1 MFSSLKLRKRD
12 KFFFTLLLIGFL
24 IKYNYFNWYIFN
36 VPSLSIL
43 LLKNVIVVLAFTLL
57 YGIILRNKKRK
68 IFTLVIYLLFFLFF
82 IANLYYNR
90 YFGNY
95 LSLTDMIMGQ
105 GIRPFRVL
113 TRQLINWWLDLLLVF
128 DIPILIYLTYKAKPE
143 TPKLKNS
150 QFSRK
155 SLLKNNFIL
164 VLIIII
170 LFFSQLLYSYSLFPA
185 DNFMELFNHSTPAFV
200 NVYGILPLYLAEYQQ
215 LRNKR
220 ERAKE
225 NTAENLEVD
234 LNKVETE
241 NDLSDQED
249 IEDIKNVIVI
259 QLESMDAKLIDYQYN
274 GREVTP
280 FLNQLKDKSKY
291 FSDIYA
297 HHINGS
303 FDAEFSFLTSL
314 YPINRNYAFRS
325 NDMREFN
332 TIVNL
337 LRQDNYNTYAFHGN
351 KEGFFYRDKG
361 YLEMGFD
368 RFYSREDFSAEEGIV
383 GEDTY
388 LGINDYDLFDQSVE
402 YLQTAEEPFFSI
414 FITVSS
420 HTPFNFYP
428 EEYAVEQ
435 FSDIES
441 TLVRDYFNSMNFV
454 DRSLKMFFEKIKE
467 NSLMEDTLF
476 VIYSDHVADI
486 DKEEYQSGGE
496 FANNRNI
503 KEPEHIPL
511 FIYHQDIE
519 AEVIDKSGSHTDIA
533 PTILDIMGYQQK
545 PEEFLGI
552 SLLKDEGKPLLF
564 LHEIPQIIYKDQI
577 FIRVPAGPDEELQF
591 EKISYKKSTGD
602 LNIEL
607 PENEKEWLN
616 NTINYMQEVMNS
628 FLSE

>member
-1 MFSSLKLRKRD
+1 MFSSLRLRKRD
-12 KFFFTLLLIGFL
+12 KLFFILLVLGFL

-43 LLKNVIVVLAFTLL
+43 FLKNA
-57 YGIILRNKKRK
+57 IILIAFILISGLILKNKQRK
-68 IFTLVIYLLFFLFF
+68 ILTLIFYLFFSLLF

-95 LSLTDMIMGQ
+95 LSLTDMMMGQ
-105 GIRPFRVL
+105 AVRPFRVL
-113 TRQLINWWLDLLLVF
+113 VRQLINWWPDLFLVF
-128 DIPILIYLTYKAKPE
+128 DIPILVYLTYQAKSE
-143 TPKLKNS
+143 TPALKS
-150 QFSRK
+150 SEFSRK

-170 LFFSQLLYSYSLFPA
+170 LFFSQLVYSYSLFPA

-200 NVYGILPLYLAEYQQ
+200 NVYGIMPLYLAEYQQ
-215 LRNKR
+215 LQDKSK
-220 ERAKE
+220 RAKE
-225 NTAENLEVD
+225 AKNQVLDVELR
-234 LNKVETE
+234 KVETE
-241 NDLSDQED
+241 KELSDQEN
-249 IEDIKNVIVI
+249 IENVKNVIVI

-303 FDAEFSFLTSL
+303 LDAEFSFFTSL
-314 YPINRNYAFRS
+314 YPINRNYAFKT

-332 TIVNL
+332 TIVNV

-368 RFYSREDFSAEEGIV
+368 RFYSRDDFSAAEGVV

-388 LGINDYDLFDQSVE
+388 LGLNDYDLFDQSIE
-402 YLQTAEEPFFSI
+402 YLKEVKEPFFSI

-428 EEYAVEQ
+428 KEYAVEE
-435 FSDIES
+435 FSEVES
-441 TLVRDYFNSMNFV
+441 TLVRDYFNSMYFV
-454 DRSLKMFFEKIKE
+454 DRSLKMFFEKIKAS
-467 NSLMEDTLF
+467 SLMEDTLF

-486 DKEEYQSGGE
+486 NKEEYKSGDN
-496 FANNRNI
+496 FASNRNL

-519 AEVIDKSGSHTDIA
+519 AEVIEKSGSHTDIA

-545 PEEFLGI
+545 PEGFLGV
-552 SLLKDEGKPLLF
+552 SLLKDIENPLLF
-564 LHEIPQIIYKDQI
+564 LHEIPQIIYKDQL
-577 FIRVPAGPDEELQF
+577 FIRVPAGPEEEINF

-602 LNIEL
+602 LDVEL
-607 PENEKEWLN
+607 PASEKERLN

-628 FLSE
+628 F

>member
-1 MFSSLKLRKRD
+1 MFSSLRLRKRD
-12 KFFFTLLLIGFL
+12 KLFFILLVLGFL

-43 LLKNVIVVLAFTLL
+43 FLKNA
-57 YGIILRNKKRK
+57 IILIAFILISGFILKNRKRK
-68 IFTLVIYLLFFLFF
+68 ILTLIFYLFFSLLF

-95 LSLTDMIMGQ
+95 LSLTDMMMGQ
-105 GIRPFRVL
+105 AVRPFRVL
-113 TRQLINWWLDLLLVF
+113 VRQLINWWPDLFLVF
-128 DIPILIYLTYKAKPE
+128 DIPILVYLTYQAKSE
-143 TPKLKNS
+143 TPALKS
-150 QFSRK
+150 SEFSRK

-170 LFFSQLLYSYSLFPA
+170 LFFSQLVYSYSLFPA

-200 NVYGILPLYLAEYQQ
+200 NVYGIMPLYLAEYQQ
-215 LRNKR
+215 LQDKSK
-220 ERAKE
+220 RAKE
-225 NTAENLEVD
+225 AKNQD
-234 LNKVETE
+234 LDVELSKVETE
-241 NDLSDQED
+241 KELSDEEN
-249 IEDIKNVIVI
+249 IEDVKNVIVI

-303 FDAEFSFLTSL
+303 LDAEFSFFTSL
-314 YPINRNYAFRS
+314 YPINRNYAFKT

-332 TIVNL
+332 TIVNV

-351 KEGFFYRDKG
+351 KEAFFYRDKG

-368 RFYSREDFSAEEGIV
+368 RFYSRDDFSAVEGVV
-383 GEDTY
+383 GEETY
-388 LGINDYDLFDQSVE
+388 LGLNDYDLFDQSIE
-402 YLQTAEEPFFSI
+402 YLKEVKEPFFSI

-428 EEYAVEQ
+428 EEYAVEE
-435 FSDIES
+435 FSEVES
-441 TLVRDYFNSMNFV
+441 TLVRDYFNSMYFV
-454 DRSLKMFFEKIKE
+454 DRSLKMFFEKIKAS
-467 NSLMEDTLF
+467 SLMEDTLF

-486 DKEEYQSGGE
+486 NKEEYKSGDN
-496 FANNRNI
+496 FANNRNL

-519 AEVIDKSGSHTDIA
+519 AEVIEKSGSHTDIA

-545 PEEFLGI
+545 PEGFLGV
-552 SLLKDEGKPLLF
+552 SLLKDIENPLLF
-564 LHEIPQIIYKDQI
+564 LHEIPQIIYKDQL
-577 FIRVPAGPDEELQF
+577 FIRVPAGPEEEINF

-602 LNIEL
+602 LDVEL
-607 PENEKEWLN
+607 PASEKERLN
-616 NTINYMQEVMNS
+616 NTISYMQEVMNS
-628 FLSE
+628 FLSD